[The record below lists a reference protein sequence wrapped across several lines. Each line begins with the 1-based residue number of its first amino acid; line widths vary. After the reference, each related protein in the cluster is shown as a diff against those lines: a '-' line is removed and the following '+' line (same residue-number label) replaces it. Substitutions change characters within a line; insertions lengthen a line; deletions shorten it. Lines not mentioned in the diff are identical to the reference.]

1 MRLPDGPT
9 SIEPEPPATGAVR
22 GPSLS
27 QQISDKLIERILR
40 GDLGPGDALPSEEDL
55 AVSFDV
61 SRPVIRE
68 AVKELLL
75 LGMVDSR
82 QGRSTRVAPARSWNH
97 FSPRL
102 LAARGRVGAVDDI
115 LLELLELRRLIE
127 AGAAGLAAV
136 RASDDAIAEMAAAYE
151 RMEASKDDVE
161 RFVDADIAFHEAVLS
176 ATGNYLLT
184 HLIDTIGPLLRMG
197 RRVSL
202 ERRVDGATASQS
214 GHRAVLDAIRAHDAT
229 AARQHMRE
237 HLSWTAELQLSD
249 LAD

>member
-1 MRLPDGPT
+1 MKLSVSST
-9 SIEPEPPATGAVR
+9 HIEPASPIGGAVR
-22 GPSLS
+22 SPSLS
-27 QQISDKLIERILR
+27 EQISEKLIERILR
-40 GDLGPGDALPSEEDL
+40 AEFGAGDALPSEEEL
-55 AVSFDV
+55 AASFDV

-68 AVKELLL
+68 AVKELSL
-75 LGMVDSR
+75 LGMVESR
-82 QGRSTRVAPARSWNH
+82 QGRATRVAPARSWNH

-127 AGAAGLAAV
+127 SGAAGLAAN
-136 RASDDAIAEMAAAYE
+136 RASDEAIEEMTAAYE

-161 RFVDADIAFHEAVLS
+161 RFVDADIEFHEAVLN

-184 HLIDTIGPLLRMG
+184 HLIDMIGPLLRMG
-197 RRVSL
+197 RRASL
-202 ERRVDGATASQS
+202 ERRIDGPAASQH

-229 AARQHMRE
+229 AARQEMRQ
-237 HLSWTAELQLSD
+237 HLSWTAELRLSD